1 MLITILLLLLQKSS
15 STVTQLLDCQNDW
28 VKAQNNGDS
37 VDIIYLD
44 YAKAFDSV
52 VHNKLLIKLAAYG
65 IRDTLLSW
73 IECFLSGRTHYVSI
87 NIASSELLNVLSG
100 VPQGTVLGPILFLIY
115 VNDMPQAVDKEVI
128 IKLFADDSK
137 VYKVIESIKD
147 CLCLQRALINL
158 LVWSTLWQL
167 KLNIDKCLV
176 LHLGRANPMFVYT
189 INATKLLAPDYVVD
203 LGITLS
209 RNLTFHEHVNK
220 ILADCYRKLYI
231 IKNVFL
237 S

>member
-1 MLITILLLLLQKSS
+1 M
-15 STVTQLLDCQNDW
+15 N
-28 VKAQNNGDS
+28 
-37 VDIIYLD
+37 
-44 YAKAFDSV
+44 
-52 VHNKLLIKLAAYG
+52 NKLLIKLAAYG

-73 IECFLSGRTHYVSI
+73 IERFLSGRTHYVSI

-100 VPQGTVLGPILFLIY
+100 VLQGTVLGPILFLIY

-158 LVWSTLWQL
+158 LVW
-167 KLNIDKCLV
+167 
-176 LHLGRANPMFVYT
+176 LHCGN
-189 INATKLLAPDYVVD
+189 
-203 LGITLS
+203 S
-209 RNLTFHEHVNK
+209 
-220 ILADCYRKLYI
+220 
-231 IKNVFL
+231 

>member
-1 MLITILLLLLQKSS
+1 MERIISDQLLVYLNTHELISPHQYGFQKSN

-28 VKAQNNGDS
+28 VKAQNDGDS

-73 IECFLSGRTHYVSI
+73 IERFLSGRTHYVSI

-137 VYKVIESIKD
+137 KVDVRNVYMWF
-147 CLCLQRALINL
+147 Q
-158 LVWSTLWQL
+158 
-167 KLNIDKCLV
+167 
-176 LHLGRANPMFVYT
+176 M
-189 INATKLLAPDYVVD
+189 
-203 LGITLS
+203 
-209 RNLTFHEHVNK
+209 
-220 ILADCYRKLYI
+220 
-231 IKNVFL
+231 
-237 S
+237 